1 MLAII
6 LKTKNEKTKK
16 VAIPAFISGIF
27 GVTEPAIYGVTLPKK
42 KPFIY
47 SCIAGAIGGAFTGF
61 MNTRSYSIGGLGL
74 FGLPCFIDTT
84 GDMGITNM
92 IYIIIAILIASA
104 VGFGL
109 TYALYKDE

>member
-1 MLAII
+1 MQKII
-6 LKTKNEKTKK
+6 E
-16 VAIPAFISGIF
+16 
-27 GVTEPAIYGVTLPKK
+27 
-42 KPFIY
+42 
-47 SCIAGAIGGAFTGF
+47 F

>member
-1 MLAII
+1 
-6 LKTKNEKTKK
+6 
-16 VAIPAFISGIF
+16 
-27 GVTEPAIYGVTLPKK
+27 
-42 KPFIY
+42 
-47 SCIAGAIGGAFTGF
+47 